1 VIARDACPRRS
12 RRCLKIEFG
21 LCTEILYNRVIEV
34 FMLTE
39 TTYTNLRQSLA
50 SVLDR
55 VANDR
60 EVVIIVRNGEKKVAM
75 VPADE
80 LAGLMETAHLLRSPK
95 NAQRLLTAL
104 KRAAAGKGRRESLE
118 KLRREMG
125 LAAQR

>member
-1 VIARDACPRRS
+1 
-12 RRCLKIEFG
+12 
-21 LCTEILYNRVIEV
+21 
-34 FMLTE
+34 MTE
-39 TTYTNLRQSLA
+39 TTYTALRQSLA

-60 EVVIIVRNGEKKVAM
+60 EVVMVRRRGEKTVAM

-80 LAGLMETAHLLRSPK
+80 LIGLMETAHLLRSPK

-104 KRAAAGKGRRESLE
+104 RRAVGRKGKPEPLE

-125 LAAQR
+125 LGPKR

>member
-1 VIARDACPRRS
+1 
-12 RRCLKIEFG
+12 
-21 LCTEILYNRVIEV
+21 
-34 FMLTE
+34 MTE
-39 TTYTNLRQSLA
+39 TTYTSLRQSLA

-60 EVVIIVRNGEKKVAM
+60 EVVIVRRRGERTVAM

-80 LAGLMETAHLLRSPK
+80 LMGLIETAHLLRSPK

-104 KRAAAGKGRRESLE
+104 RRAVGRKGKPEPLE

-125 LAAQR
+125 LGPQR